1 MIQTILQNGSL
12 ASCVTATDG
21 PVCAVNIIVSIT
33 NPNPN
38 IIRLT
43 KNHNPNPNIRDS
55 EEKIRIRIF
64 VTTLPHS
71 PARVHPRHADRQL
84 LYQLQVARSVAVSGF
99 SVTAL
104 TLIIRIPRDIERVC
118 DDPL

>member
-1 MIQTILQNGSL
+1 MSPTHLEPPEPPHRELSVEVPQPGQL
-12 ASCVTATDG
+12 ARVAQ
-21 PVCAVNIIVSIT
+21 VHVLVAAVEAAEAGQGGGLGRAHVVV
-33 NPNPN
+33 
-38 IIRLT
+38 
-43 KNHNPNPNIRDS
+43 D
-55 EEKIRIRIF
+55 
-64 VTTLPHS
+64 PHP